1 MSSIEERLS
10 ADIAAVTQGV
20 VVTESDLRDARDAI
34 DERIDSQRHR
44 DRRRVVVAAAAAA
57 VLIPALGFA
66 ALQTLGSDDKTAPP
80 PANPAPTT
88 SADPE
93 GDFLTGSAPTPELI
107 QGVWRVD
114 EGTLLLKFTADGAI
128 QFDDGGLL
136 YSNPSA
142 IGTYEIAGDL
152 ITVTVDGGPAGC
164 AGQTF
169 AMRASLPGPGAM
181 RFVHTQPGT
190 GNCAPREL
198 PLPSEL
204 QVEDAPG
211 PHVWWVLEQVLPT
224 SQGFAEFA
232 AAGGGYRPLSDK
244 RVLYGDWMAEGG
256 GHVLEIAPDGT
267 YYVADESGEPIDRG
281 QWTLQA
287 SDLTLTSSA
296 ASAECTE
303 GDRLVLGGVE
313 QVNLNTPNLR
323 GTVEQNTC
331 GGAWTPSAWWL
342 IPHAGS

>member
-1 MSSIEERLS
+1 MSIEERLA
-10 ADIAAVTQGV
+10 ADIAAVTGGV
-20 VVTESDLRDARDAI
+20 VVTESDLRDAREAV
-34 DERIDSQRHR
+34 DERFDSQRQR
-44 DRRRVVVAAAAAA
+44 DRRRIVVAAAAAA

-66 ALQTLGSDDKTAPP
+66 ALQTLGGDDKTAPP
-80 PANPAPTT
+80 PADPAPTSST
-88 SADPE
+88 DPE

-128 QFDDGGLL
+128 QFDDSGLL

-190 GNCAPREL
+190 GNCAPQEL
-198 PLPSEL
+198 PLPPEL
-204 QVEDAPG
+204 PVEDAAG
-211 PHVWWVLEQVLPT
+211 PNVWWVLEQALPT

-244 RVLYGDWMAEGG
+244 SVLYGDWMAEGG

-267 YYVADESGEPIDRG
+267 YYVADESGEPVDRG

-296 ASAECTE
+296 ASVECTE

-342 IPHAGS
+342 IPNAGN

>member
-1 MSSIEERLS
+1 M
-10 ADIAAVTQGV
+10 D
-20 VVTESDLRDARDAI
+20 
-34 DERIDSQRHR
+34 
-44 DRRRVVVAAAAAA
+44 
-57 VLIPALGFA
+57 
-66 ALQTLGSDDKTAPP
+66 
-80 PANPAPTT
+80 N
-88 SADPE
+88 
-93 GDFLTGSAPTPELI
+93 
-107 QGVWRVD
+107 
-114 EGTLLLKFTADGAI
+114 GTLLLKFTADGAI
-128 QFDDGGLL
+128 QFDDSGLL

-190 GNCAPREL
+190 GNCAPQEL
-198 PLPSEL
+198 PLPPEL
-204 QVEDAPG
+204 PVEEAAG
-211 PHVWWVLEQVLPT
+211 PNVWWVLEQVLPT

-244 RVLYGDWMAEGG
+244 SVLYGDWMAEGG

-267 YYVADESGEPIDRG
+267 YYVADESGEPVDRG

-313 QVNLNTPNLR
+313 QVNLNTPNMR

-342 IPHAGS
+342 IPNAGS

>member
-1 MSSIEERLS
+1 M
-10 ADIAAVTQGV
+10 
-20 VVTESDLRDARDAI
+20 
-34 DERIDSQRHR
+34 DERIDSERHR
-44 DRRRVVVAAAAAA
+44 DRRRIVVAAAAAA

-66 ALQTLGSDDKTAPP
+66 AFQTLGSDDKTAPP
-80 PANPAPTT
+80 PANPGPTS

-93 GDFLTGSAPTPELI
+93 ADFLTGSAPTPELL
-107 QGVWRVD
+107 QGVWRVNG
-114 EGTLLLKFTADGAI
+114 GTLLLKFTTDGAI
-128 QFDDGGLL
+128 QFDDGGQL

-164 AGQTF
+164 AGQTL
-169 AMRASLPGPGAM
+169 AMRASLPEPGAM

-190 GNCAPREL
+190 GNCAPEEVAIEEEI
-198 PLPSEL
+198 P
-204 QVEDAPG
+204 VEDASG
-211 PHVWWVLEQVLPT
+211 PQVWWALEQVLPT

-232 AAGGGYRPLSDK
+232 VAGGGYKPLSDK
-244 RVLYGDWMAEGG
+244 SALYGDWMAEGG
-256 GHVLEIAPDGT
+256 GHVLEISPDGT

-281 QWTLQA
+281 QWSLRA

-296 ASAECTE
+296 ASVECSE

-313 QVNLNTPNLR
+313 HVNLNTPNIR

-331 GGAWTPSAWWL
+331 GGAWASSTWWL
-342 IPHAGS
+342 IPNAGS